1 MADEKTLEVFG
12 NELAESMG
20 IDLVDPMKNDTDEK
34 RAAVSD
40 FNVLMERVRSKLPP
54 GVTTIG
60 VTPDD
65 YKVVSDAIRESS
77 AVLAQAR
84 AHGGN
89 PDGSAI
95 SDPNAKPKTLP
106 QTADDMAAGFN
117 VWEETTKRGIP
128 TFSTFDLP
136 TRTFRDFVNRPS
148 INADTQR
155 FHEAQDALLM
165 ASAVMGYK
173 RAGKL
178 ADGSVAQVADVK
190 QLHRWAELSESAHG
204 YMSRAL
210 NISDESDW
218 VPTEMSGTMIEK
230 IYEATAVMQLL
241 PRIDFPLGVGTLDL
255 PTEGADVNIYLTGEA
270 TEQDGDAKI
279 TAAKPGVGKVSLTPK
294 VLATRMVTSQEM
306 TEDSAIAI
314 GPYMALKM
322 QRAFSRDL
330 DDIIINGDTTAI
342 HFDDA
347 TTLSMATND
356 RRRAWQGFRHKAST
370 DTGANSDCAT
380 FNVETFMKPT
390 ILMGEYADDEAR
402 VVCIM
407 NRSTHQQLGYLV
419 DTNKNPVFLTA
430 TQWGAGGL
438 PPAQAGAAAITQVG
452 GYRVVKSAKVAR
464 NLTTAGIYDAST
476 TTKTVAIW
484 VHLDSWLM
492 AVKRD
497 MRLVP
502 VDRPEQLQRVLV
514 GSWRGVLASV
524 PATSSD
530 LNAAVSYGIPNG
542 A

>member
-1 MADEKTLEVFG
+1 
-12 NELAESMG
+12 
-20 IDLVDPMKNDTDEK
+20 MK
-34 RAAVSD
+34 
-40 FNVLMERVRSKLPP
+40 
-54 GVTTIG
+54 
-60 VTPDD
+60 
-65 YKVVSDAIRESS
+65 
-77 AVLAQAR
+77 
-84 AHGGN
+84 
-89 PDGSAI
+89 
-95 SDPNAKPKTLP
+95 
-106 QTADDMAAGFN
+106 AGFD
-117 VWEETTKRGIP
+117 VWTEATKRGIP
-128 TFSTFDLP
+128 TFSSFDLP

-148 INADTQR
+148 VNADTQR
-155 FHEAQDALLM
+155 FHEAQDSLLM
-165 ASAVMGYK
+165 AAAIMGYK
-173 RAGKL
+173 RNGKL
-178 ADGSVAQVADVK
+178 ADGSVAQVANVLG
-190 QLHRWAELSESAHG
+190 LHRWGELSESAHG
-204 YMSRAL
+204 YMARAL

-255 PTEGADVNIYLTGEA
+255 PTEGADVNIYLTGES

-330 DDIIINGDTTAI
+330 DDIIINGDTTST
-342 HFDDA
+342 HFDSGYTVA
-347 TTLSMATND
+347 AGD
-356 RRRAWQGFRHKAST
+356 RRRAWQGFRHKAHA

-390 ILMGEYADDEAR
+390 ILMGEYADDETR
-402 VVCIM
+402 VVCIV

-464 NLTTAGIYDAST
+464 NLNASGIYDGT
-476 TTKTVAIW
+476 TTSKSVAIW

-502 VDRPEQLQRVLV
+502 VERPEQLQRVLV
-514 GSWRGVLASV
+514 GSWRGILASA
-524 PATSSD
+524 PAASTD
-530 LNAAVSYGIPNG
+530 LNAAVSYDIPNG
-542 A
+542 S